1 MSVAWISDLFVPSC
15 QMPTPMSLSPQIISW
30 NLWRRLIFLYF
41 TMWKPYLKV
50 TSGTGHLTPLWKGCL
65 REMVWLVWST
75 DDTSPWYMPRVGPQ
89 FIDTRLPSQSA
100 AILSGSRHI
109 WKTDNNFTNILQLSD
124 QWEINGVTQS
134 KDLVTGLKYEFHPSY
149 IGYTMG

>member
-1 MSVAWISDLFVPSC
+1 
-15 QMPTPMSLSPQIISW
+15 
-30 NLWRRLIFLYF
+30 
-41 TMWKPYLKV
+41 
-50 TSGTGHLTPLWKGCL
+50 
-65 REMVWLVWST
+65 
-75 DDTSPWYMPRVGPQ
+75 MPRVGPQ